1 MNKYLENLNNQ
12 KITIDSTPLLEY
24 AKAYNIPIVKYE
36 SLQIILS
43 FILAKKVEK
52 VLEIGTAIGYSAIQ
66 MASIKK
72 DLKIDTIEKDLTMYN
87 LAIKNI
93 QTYQLE
99 SQIKVWLADAREID
113 LAVLQKDY
121 DLIFIDA
128 AKAQSQKFFERFKD
142 LLKLNGIIIT
152 DNILFH
158 GLVENQEG
166 LTKNVKKMVEKI
178 DAYNKYLATL
188 PDYRTIFLT
197 TGDGL
202 AITMRN

>member
-1 MNKYLENLNNQ
+1 M
-12 KITIDSTPLLEY
+12 
-24 AKAYNIPIVKYE
+24 
-36 SLQIILS
+36 
-43 FILAKKVEK
+43 
-52 VLEIGTAIGYSAIQ
+52 
-66 MASIKK
+66 
-72 DLKIDTIEKDLTMYN
+72 
-87 LAIKNI
+87 
-93 QTYQLE
+93 
-99 SQIKVWLADAREID
+99 
-113 LAVLQKDY
+113 AVLQKDY

-142 LLKLNGIIIT
+142 LLKPNGIIIT